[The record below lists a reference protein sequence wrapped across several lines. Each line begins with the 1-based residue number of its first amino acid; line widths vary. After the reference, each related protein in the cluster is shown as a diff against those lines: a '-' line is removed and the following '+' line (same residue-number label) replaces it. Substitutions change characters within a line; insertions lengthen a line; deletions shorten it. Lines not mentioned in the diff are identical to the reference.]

1 MKGSDIIVER
11 GDGQKITYEVKDVRE
26 MTVDEI
32 NDENNKFGMSTML
45 DSFEPSK
52 EGLNI
57 ITCVG
62 DWDYSKNTFN
72 KRVVLRAVRKS

>member
-1 MKGSDIIVER
+1 MS
-11 GDGQKITYEVKDVRE
+11 
-26 MTVDEI
+26 VDEI

-72 KRVVLRAVRKS
+72 KRVMLRAIRKS

>member
-1 MKGSDIIVER
+1 
-11 GDGQKITYEVKDVRE
+11 
-26 MTVDEI
+26 
-32 NDENNKFGMSTML
+32 MSTML

-72 KRVVLRAVRKS
+72 KRVMLRAVRKS